1 MRKGY
6 EWIACVAAVVAI
18 AVAAVSM
25 CSRECSGSAV
35 DGGVEGPG
43 GVAGALN
50 GDDGRRGLAERLE
63 RIVAEYPGEIGVAVI
78 FDSADTVAVN
88 DVAKYPMMS
97 VFKLHQAVALCA
109 DFYRRGVSP
118 DTVLTIRRYEL
129 DPDTWSPMLREHTEK
144 EFALPVRELMRY
156 TLTQS
161 DNNASN
167 LMFRRLLG
175 VGATDRF
182 IATLIPR
189 ESFRI
194 AWTEADMKADH
205 RKAYVNATSPRG
217 AAALIDRL
225 FTDSLMGADLQRFL
239 QNTLSECRTGT
250 DRIAAPLL
258 DKQGVTV
265 AHKTGSG
272 YSEGGVLAAQNDVAY
287 VTLPDGHH
295 YALAVFVKDFRGS
308 EAEASAAIARIS
320 QTVYESL

>member
-1 MRKGY
+1 MSKGY
-6 EWIACVAAVVAI
+6 EWIACVAAAVAI

-35 DGGVEGPG
+35 DGGVEGTG
-43 GVAGALN
+43 GVAGALS

-88 DVAKYPMMS
+88 DVAKYPMVS

-109 DFYRRGVSP
+109 DFDRRGVSP

-182 IATLIPR
+182 VRAPFMVEGVLIGLFAAIFSTGLLYAVYTVAIVKVSQTMPDFTLVP
-189 ESFRI
+189 FR
-194 AWTEADMKADH
+194 DMALTLFG
-205 RKAYVNATSPRG
+205 VF
-217 AAALIDRL
+217 ALIGVVIGLLGSR
-225 FTDSLMGADLQRFL
+225 FT
-239 QNTLSECRTGT
+239 
-250 DRIAAPLL
+250 IAKYLR
-258 DKQGVTV
+258 K
-265 AHKTGSG
+265 
-272 YSEGGVLAAQNDVAY
+272 E
-287 VTLPDGHH
+287 
-295 YALAVFVKDFRGS
+295 GS
-308 EAEASAAIARIS
+308 EFRA
-320 QTVYESL
+320 L